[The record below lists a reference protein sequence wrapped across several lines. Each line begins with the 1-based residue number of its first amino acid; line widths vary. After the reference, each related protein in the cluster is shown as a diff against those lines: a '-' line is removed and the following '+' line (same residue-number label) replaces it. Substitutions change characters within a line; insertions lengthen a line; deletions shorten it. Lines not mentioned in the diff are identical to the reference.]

1 MHINNNNNDKKSDI
15 SGIGSSTSD
24 SNNDRENN
32 KDQPIK
38 GEPIGICSIGVKS
51 ACNGQAFD
59 H

>member
-1 MHINNNNNDKKSDI
+1 MHTNNNNNDKKSDI
-15 SGIGSSTSD
+15 SGIGSSTSG
-24 SNNDRENN
+24 SNNDSENN

-38 GEPIGICSIGVKS
+38 GGSIGICSVGIKS